1 MGFRSTDVKPYSKE
15 QFLEDVFLDAESYDE
30 LCALLKRKK
39 NLILQGAP
47 GTGKSYAATRLAY
60 SLMGA
65 TDDSCVKRVQF
76 HQGSSYEDYI
86 VGYKPTMDGG
96 FAPEPG
102 IFTEFFLE
110 AAKDER
116 QFENFYL
123 IIDEINRANL
133 SKVFGELLMLIE
145 SDHRGESLVVPGLE
159 KPLTVPDNLYIIGMM
174 NTADR
179 GLALVDYALRRRF
192 AFYTMNPALDT
203 DKFKKA
209 IEELG
214 NPKLGLLVE
223 AVRRLNDEIAKDP
236 TLGPGF
242 RIGHS
247 YFCFRKKPT
256 DADLKSIVN
265 YELKPLLEE
274 YWFDPSDQDKLKE
287 QLESL
292 EAAVR

>member
-1 MGFRSTDVKPYSKE
+1 MAFRQTNVEPYTKE
-15 QFLEDVFLDAESYDE
+15 HFLEDVFLKEDSYDE
-30 LCALLKRKK
+30 LCALLRRKK

-47 GTGKSYAATRLAY
+47 GTGKSFAATRLAY

-65 TDDSCVKRVQF
+65 ADNTCIKRVQF

-86 VGYKPTMDGG
+86 VGYKPTTEGG

-102 IFTEFFLE
+102 IFTRFFRTASSE
-110 AAKDER
+110 EHR
-116 QFENFYL
+116 YENFFL

-133 SKVFGELLMLIE
+133 SKVFGELLMLTE
-145 SDHRGESLVVPGLE
+145 ADHRGESLVVPGLDE
-159 KPLTVPDNLYIIGMM
+159 PLIVPDNLYIIGMM

-179 GLALVDYALRRRF
+179 SLALVDYALRRRF
-192 AFYTMNPALDT
+192 AFYTMRPALDS
-203 DKFKKA
+203 DKFKMA
-209 IEELG
+209 VANCG
-214 NPKLGLLVE
+214 NPKLASLVE
-223 AVRRLNDEIAKDP
+223 AVRQLNEEIANDP

-242 RIGHS
+242 SIGHS
-247 YFCFRKKPT
+247 YFCFRNSPT

-274 YWFDPSDQDKLKE
+274 YWFDPSDRDKLKE
-287 QLESL
+287 QLEAL